1 MSLITKLANRFV
13 FDRKSSLDPA
23 ARGFIS
29 FISLISMT
37 GLALGV
43 TALLAVTSV
52 MNGFERELK
61 SALTAF
67 HGHILVFSRAEPFEN
82 PDAMLSEMKATFPEI
97 EAISPYFYL
106 ESMLSSKNAIAGVVI
121 EGVDRDTLDSV
132 SKVGNKLTD
141 GKLPEGVKSANLAD
155 TDIPEITLGFEI
167 AKKLKAE
174 VGDNI
179 VLTIPFAKKNDTSD
193 NANASPIIRKLKVVG
208 IVKLGM
214 YDYDNKYV
222 IMDGKDLSRILK
234 IKASANSFK
243 ILTNDLMKSIH
254 TTNAIN
260 DKYAYPIRARD
271 WSSLNRNLFFAI
283 EMEKIVISIV
293 LMAIVLVASFNIVST
308 LMMLVHDKKR
318 QISMLKA
325 MGFRKR
331 STLILFLFI
340 GGILTAF
347 GVLMGLGLARAITLF
362 MEWKSIIDIPPDI
375 YGLSRLPIEI
385 RSWEWL
391 AICIFVMVLAF
402 FATLW
407 PALKISR
414 DSPVEGLRY
423 E

>member
-1 MSLITKLANRFV
+1 MNLVVKIAKKFV
-13 FDRKSSLDPA
+13 FDQKSGLDPA

-43 TALLAVTSV
+43 TALLSVTSV

-67 HGHILVFSRAEPFEN
+67 HGHILMFSRAEPFEN
-82 PDAMLSEMKATFPEI
+82 PQLMAEEMKANFPEI

-106 ESMLSSKNAIAGVVI
+106 ESMLSSKNAVAGVVI
-121 EGVDRDTLDSV
+121 EGVDRTSLDSV
-132 SKVGNKLTD
+132 SKVGNKLTE
-141 GKLPEGVKSANLAD
+141 GKLPNGVPSSDLKD

-167 AKKLKAE
+167 AKKLKVS
-174 VGDNI
+174 VGESV
-179 VLTIPFAKKNDTSD
+179 VLTIPFAKKTDDTD
-193 NANASPIIRKLKVVG
+193 GANASPIIRKLKVVG

-234 IKASANSFK
+234 IKGTANSFK
-243 ILTNDLMKSIH
+243 ILTSDLMKSIH
-254 TTNAIN
+254 TTNALN

-283 EMEKIVISIV
+283 EMEKIVIAIV
-293 LMAIVLVASFNIVST
+293 LMAIVLVASFNIVSM

-325 MGFRKR
+325 MGFRKS
-331 STLILFLFI
+331 STLYLFLLI
-340 GGILTAF
+340 GGVLTAF
-347 GVLMGLGLARAITLF
+347 GVIMGLGLARAITKF
-362 MEWKSIIDIPPDI
+362 MEIKSIIDIPPDI

-385 RSWEWL
+385 RGWEWA
-391 AICIFVMVLAF
+391 AICVFVMVLAF

-407 PALKISR
+407 PSLKISK